1 MIVRFLFR
9 PGLVMMHKFAASVR
23 AFASDQAGV
32 AAIEF
37 SFLAWPFF
45 GVVLMILNSFVVQY
59 FRNSLDGAVGNLAS
73 DIRSGSAFILKDASV
88 TSRTGA
94 VTISVSALRARLQ
107 NYLPVGMD
115 ANSVLIEAFSRTN
128 CSTNGG
134 CWDDAYSNLANG
146 VRKSPTFNVDPR
158 LSNLQIVGSSSG
170 SPAIQFGGAGASQY
184 LVVYYPMSPF
194 STIFTANGMI
204 VQPPTA
210 VIGGNKV
217 YGLVSTA
224 MWINDP
230 SVGVF

>member
-1 MIVRFLFR
+1 MT
-9 PGLVMMHKFAASVR
+9 HNFARGVR
-23 AFASDQAGV
+23 AFASDQTGV

-45 GVVLMILNSFVVQY
+45 GVVLMILNSFVFQY
-59 FRNSLDGAVGNLAS
+59 FRNSLDGAVSNLAS
-73 DIRSGSAFILKDASV
+73 DIRSGSFILKDASV
-88 TSRTGA
+88 TSPSGG

-115 ANSVLIEAFSRTN
+115 ANDVLIETFARTN

-134 CWDDAYSNLANG
+134 CWDDAYSNLTRG
-146 VRKSPTFNVDPR
+146 VRKSPTFNVNST
-158 LSNLQIVGSSSG
+158 LSNLQISGSSSG
-170 SPAIQFGGAGASQY
+170 APALQFGAAGASQY
-184 LVVYYPMSPF
+184 LVVYFPMSPF
-194 STIFTANGMI
+194 STIFTGSGMI

-210 VIGGNKV
+210 VVGGKRV
-217 YGLVSTA
+217 YGLVSAA

>member
-1 MIVRFLFR
+1 MK
-9 PGLVMMHKFAASVR
+9 HKFARGVR

-59 FRNSLDGAVGNLAS
+59 FRNSLDGAVSNLAS
-73 DIRSGSAFILKDASV
+73 DLRSGSFILKDATMVASSV
-88 TSRTGA
+88 RGGG
-94 VTISVSALRARLQ
+94 VVVSVSALRARLQ
-107 NYLPVGMD
+107 TYLPVGMD
-115 ANSVLIEAFSRTN
+115 VNKVLIESFARTN

-134 CWDDAYSNLANG
+134 CWDDAYSDLTHG
-146 VRKSPTFNVDPR
+146 VRKSPTFNVNST
-158 LSNLQIVGSSSG
+158 LSNLQISGSSSG
-170 SPAIQFGGAGASQY
+170 SPAVQFGVAGASQY

-194 STIFTANGMI
+194 STIFTGNGMI

-210 VIGGNKV
+210 VVGGKRV
-217 YGLVSTA
+217 YGLVSAA